1 MNLYKVTVI
10 NFLTELFVQHLL
22 TYSELKSDLKSFIND
37 KYTDDDID
45 SIIKKTYVRNDP
57 FLFLIT
63 EINNEVDIPNIY
75 NWISEQEKINYQ
87 NEKEQEDINFFN
99 SSNLNV

>member
-37 KYTDDDID
+37 KYTDDDLD

-75 NWISEQEKINYQ
+75 NWVSEQEKINYQ